1 MTSSSDIE
9 GQIALQTDQGTQS
22 DQFACDLQSLKDYSV
37 CFSRQKQVFRGYL
50 RPAEKRKE
58 WKFKQEERCI
68 RLRRVQSLGRD
79 MNRSIYK
86 AVVKG
91 NSALPPIR
99 RKEKAAIQALSTP
112 FHAKASLVSPL
123 TAYSRKQTAYPSWCP
138 SGDRPVFRLR
148 RRAFLEINGV
158 RL

>member
-1 MTSSSDIE
+1 MTSSSDIDS
-9 GQIALQTDQGTQS
+9 QIALQTDQGTQS
-22 DQFACDLQSLKDYSV
+22 DQLACDLQSLKDQSV
-37 CFSRQKQVFRGYL
+37 SFSSQKQVCRGHL
-50 RPAEKRKE
+50 RPTDKRKE

-68 RLRRVQSLGRD
+68 KLRRVQSLGRD

-99 RKEKAAIQALSTP
+99 SKDNAGNQALSTP
-112 FHAKASLVSPL
+112 FRAKASLISPL
-123 TAYSRKQTAYPSWCP
+123 TAYSRKQIAYPSWCP
-138 SGDRPVFRLR
+138 SGERPGFRLR
-148 RRAFLEINGV
+148 RRVFLEINGV